1 MNSCLKEM
9 IHSHPVNSGPQ
20 CGNSRKEN
28 CRRLSPLLVTV
39 VCLLLGVGPSSL
51 WAKRA
56 SELQQQRNPGKTGYE
71 RSKLAA
77 RQIPETPRS
86 VVHAGNLNKI
96 VQEEFRRAPGMLGF
110 TQKYGYQWQGMVDE
124 RSMTPMMLWGEGI
137 PFTTRSAVASKAAP
151 SWQTML
157 APVEDIRSLEATAR
171 QFLTDNQEFLK
182 VDPGALQIDLDSSG
196 TVEAATG
203 KYRLVFQNTYQGI
216 PILDSYVS
224 MFISHGNMILYG
236 AEHIDKINI
245 RTVPALSRR
254 DAVLRLGQSLGLADG
269 DVRLDHAADLFI
281 TLLES
286 QLSKT
291 ARSAY
296 ASSIPADPAFYSGP
310 VGQGYEPRLVYKI
323 QFHIPDDSRSLV
335 ALLDANTGEL
345 MDLFDQN
352 RYQSN
357 TGNVKGAIYTRGPV
371 STVGFVNS
379 GSTQAPEYIVPFD
392 RFSVVN
398 GSTTVNTNPGGIFNL
413 NGLNPGGFLATISGF
428 QARVIEYGSP
438 ACPAPQGPADT
449 SGSIFFPPSH
459 DDGRCSTNA
468 GSPAAGNGLATH
480 GALNGWFHANFA
492 ITHAQKFLSNFN
504 PQLTAF
510 FNTPFYII
518 VNNNVTLG
526 GCDAS
531 WSLGCR
537 GLGFPECMNLGSCG
551 PSSEENNQA
560 DEPDTMSH
568 EYGHALDYHTKP
580 GGTPFNDDRGKEEGL
595 ADIDA
600 WLNTHRTC
608 LSPGDGFGSYAPP
621 YGSFFKGLPIGD
633 LCNTSGFPL
642 EPQALWQT
650 GVRDYNVF
658 ICHDNGSGACP
669 AGTTGRLQSNDSANA
684 CGTTGAS
691 CTGSLGYECH
701 CEGHT
706 TSGSV
711 IDLFKLLVTRYGTNQ
726 AWYMIERLYYLALP
740 GITGAYA
747 TSGAASTYANFLA
760 VDDDDGNLANGTPNG
775 DLIYQAFRA
784 HGTEG
789 TAYPRGQANCTTA
802 PGPTSPAT
810 PSGFSAVAQ
819 GPAQG
824 GILLQ
829 WNSVPGASGY
839 NLYRTAAS
847 QQGHNYE
854 NDSIPS
860 SYYGRNGV
868 FFSLI
873 NPSTRNSNPN
883 SGTNYFATNGT
894 GTQTFVDTEV
904 APGYEYFYQIQ
915 AVTPYGSSSSCY
927 STLSPSNIDLVVN
940 ATAPNASSGGNSQA
954 NMAAGNGGAVT
965 SSTIGSTGVVQA
977 GYAVSTLNSGTAP
990 YGTAVF
996 SLTQNGTVVSEVGIP
1011 SSPPTTHAKI
1021 FIDFR
1026 TGVSAKS
1033 DLVPAG
1039 TISINTG
1046 FAAVNRGSSTATVN
1060 YKLYD
1065 FTGVTPLASGNG
1077 TIAPGAHFS
1086 KFMDQLRDVAPDFLL
1101 PANFSTSTRYGSLE
1115 ITSSQPLS
1123 IVALRLTNN
1132 QRGDTLITST
1142 PIADLN
1148 QALGSGNL
1156 YFPQLVDG
1164 GGYSTVIVMLNTS
1177 STTETGSLLLYADSG
1192 SPLIVHQVNGS
1203 SDSTFNYN
1211 IQPGGFYIFQ
1221 TDGSPQNVNA
1231 GSVRLIPDP
1240 GTSTP
1245 VGAGIFS
1252 FTQNGTLVTESGIP
1266 SAIPTSHARI
1276 YVDESGGH
1284 DTGLA
1289 ISAPGSG
1296 PVTATITAYQMD
1308 GTTQVGTSSGP
1319 VNLNGN
1325 GHMAKFVGQ
1334 LVTGLPSGFTGVLD
1348 IASYPLFGG
1357 STPFAALTLRSLNNS
1372 RGDFLLTTFPI
1383 ADATQ
1388 AAPDPLVFPQIAD
1401 GGGYKTQFILIGMNG
1416 SSSVTLRFYGDD
1428 GTLIYI
1434 GQ

>member
-1 MNSCLKEM
+1 
-9 IHSHPVNSGPQ
+9 
-20 CGNSRKEN
+20 
-28 CRRLSPLLVTV
+28 
-39 VCLLLGVGPSSL
+39 VGPSSL

-86 VVHAGNLNKI
+86 VVHAGTLNKI

-182 VDPGALQIDLDSSG
+182 VDSGALQIDLDSSG

-245 RTVPALSRR
+245 PTVPALSRR

-286 QLSKT
+286 KLSKT

-296 ASSIPADPAFYSGP
+296 ASSIPTDPAFYSGP
-310 VGQGYEPRLVYKI
+310 VGQGYEARLVYKI
-323 QFHIPDDSRSLV
+323 QFHVPDDSRSLV
-335 ALLDANTGEL
+335 ALVDAMTGEL
-345 MDLFDQN
+345 IDLYDQN
-352 RYQSN
+352 RYQAQNGIARGS
-357 TGNVKGAIYTRGPV
+357 IYTRGPV
-371 STVGFVNS
+371 STPGYVNQ
-379 GSTQAPEYIVPFD
+379 GGTQAPEYLVPLD
-392 RFSVVN
+392 ILTLTNS
-398 GSTTVNTNPGGIFNL
+398 STTVFTNRGGVFNF
-413 NGLNPGGFLATISGF
+413 NGLTPTGFSTGLAGF
-428 QARVIEYGSP
+428 QCKVNESTITS
-438 ACPAPQGPADT
+438 CPAPRGSADSAGNLT
-449 SGSIFFPPSH
+449 FVPFV
-459 DDGRCSTNA
+459 DDGRCAT
-468 GSPAAGNGLATH
+468 SPSSPSPGNGQATH
-480 GALNGWFHANFA
+480 GAMNGWFHTNFA
-492 ITHAQKFLSNFN
+492 VSHAQKFLKGFSSS
-504 PQLTAF
+504 LDTF
-510 FNTPFYII
+510 FSSPMNII
-518 VNNNVTLG
+518 VNDAGCTTNMTFWSSSCPHLG
-526 GCDAS
+526 GQECID
-531 WSLGCR
+531 LGVC
-537 GLGFPECMNLGSCG
+537 S
-551 PSSEENNQA
+551 PSDLENNQA
-560 DEPDTMSH
+560 AEPDTMSH
-568 EYGHALDYHTKP
+568 EYGHALDFHTKL

-608 LSPGDGFGSYAPP
+608 LSPGDGFGAYAPP

-650 GVRDYNVF
+650 GVRDYGVF
-658 ICHDNGSGACP
+658 ICHDKGSGACSP
-669 AGTTGRLQSNDSANA
+669 GTLGRLESNDSANA
-684 CGTTGAS
+684 CGTTGAT

-747 TSGAASTYANFLA
+747 TSGAASTYANYLA

-789 TAYPRGQANCTTA
+789 SAVPRFQANCTTA
-802 PGPTSPAT
+802 PGHITSPAAPT
-810 PSGFSAVAQ
+810 GFSAVAQ
-819 GPAQG
+819 ASAQG

-829 WNSVPGASGY
+829 WNAVSGATEY
-839 NLYRTAAS
+839 RLYRTAAS
-847 QQGHNYE
+847 QPGHNYE
-854 NDSIPS
+854 SDSIPS

-868 FFSLI
+868 FFPLI
-873 NPSTRNSNPN
+873 NPTTRGTNPN
-883 SGTNYFATNGT
+883 SGTNLYPASGV
-894 GTQTFVDTEV
+894 GTQSYVDTEV

-915 AVTPYGSSSSCY
+915 AVTPYGSNSSCY
-927 STLSPSNIDLVVN
+927 STLSPGNTDLVAN
-940 ATAPNASSGGNSQA
+940 ATPGNSQG
-954 NMAAGNGGAVT
+954 NLSLNNGGAA
-965 SSTIGSTGVVQA
+965 SSMTVGSTGVVQAA

-996 SLTQNGTVVSEVGIP
+996 SLTQNGIVVSEVGVP
-1011 SSPPTTHAKI
+1011 SSTPTTHARI

-1026 TGVSAKS
+1026 TGVPAES
-1033 DLVPAG
+1033 DLYPAG
-1039 TISINTG
+1039 TISIDTG
-1046 FAAVNRGSSTATVN
+1046 LAAVNRGSSTATVN

-1065 FTGVTPLASGNG
+1065 STGVTLLASGNG
-1077 TIAPGAHFS
+1077 TIAPGAHFA
-1086 KFMDQLRDVAPDFLL
+1086 KFIDQLIDVAPDFLL
-1101 PANFSTSTRYGSLE
+1101 PVNFSTSTLYGSLE

-1123 IVALRLTNN
+1123 IVALRLTKN
-1132 QRGDTLITST
+1132 QPGDTLITST

-1164 GGYSTVIVMLNTS
+1164 RGYSTVIVLLNTS
-1177 STTETGSLLLYADSG
+1177 STPETGSLLIYGDNG

-1203 SDSTFNYN
+1203 SNSTFNYN

-1231 GSVRLIPDP
+1231 GSVQLIPGP

-1266 SAIPTSHARI
+1266 SATPTSHARI

-1289 ISAPGSG
+1289 ISAPGIG

-1308 GTTQVGTSSGP
+1308 GATQVGTSNGP
-1319 VNLNGN
+1319 ISLNGN
-1325 GHMAKFVGQ
+1325 GHMAKFVGE

-1348 IASYPLFGG
+1348 IMTTVPFGQV
-1357 STPFAALTLRSLNNS
+1357 TQFAALTLRSLYNS
-1372 RGDFLLTTFPI
+1372 RRDFLLTTFPI

-1401 GGGYKTQFILIGMNG
+1401 GGGYTTQFILIGVNG
-1416 SSSVTLRFYGDD
+1416 SSNVTLRFYGDD